1 MPPLFC
7 SRNIKMDQIWVY
19 SLTLSSIIPLILFL
33 ISKMYKK
40 QNKKAPPGP
49 KPLPIIGH
57 LHLIKQPLHRFLQ
70 QLSSQYGQFYSL
82 RFGFRPVVV
91 ISSPSIVE
99 ECFTKHDIVLANRPR
114 LLVGKHLN
122 YDWTTLGA
130 VSYGPLWRDLRRV
143 VTLEFFS
150 NIRLNLLSHI
160 RREEVGL
167 LAKDLFK
174 QGKNEFVEIE
184 MRPKFSELSFNV
196 IMRMVTGKRYFGAEA
211 EGLEEAMVFRGIAR
225 DVSDLSGASNLVDC
239 FPFLR
244 WFGVWELEKKML
256 EVRKKMVD
264 FLDCLIDEC
273 RNNKSEAGFDAQNRT
288 PLIYKL
294 LNLQESNPLSYSD
307 QIIKGIIMIMLT
319 AGTDTTSVTLEWALS
334 LLLNHPHILEKAR
347 LEIDAS
353 IGKDRL
359 VEETDLHNLPC
370 VQNII
375 NETFRLFPAAP
386 LLVPHEP
393 SEDCTIAGYYVPKG
407 TMVLI
412 NAWAIHRDPKLWED
426 SLSFKPE
433 RFEGKHG
440 DEYKSKL
447 VQFGLGRR
455 SCPGASMANKVL
467 GLTLATLIQCFEWE
481 NIGQEKVDLDEGFGL
496 SLPKAIPLKAMCKA
510 RQNIIDILAQI

>member
-1 MPPLFC
+1 M
-7 SRNIKMDQIWVY
+7 NQITIY
-19 SLTLSSIIPLILFL
+19 TLTLSAIIPLILFI
-33 ISKMYKK
+33 ISKIYKK
-40 QNKKAPPGP
+40 QNKKTPPGP
-49 KPLPIIGH
+49 TPIPIIGH

-70 QLSSQYGQFYSL
+70 QLSSQYGQIYSL

-143 VTLEFFS
+143 MTLEFFS
-150 NIRLNLLSHI
+150 NIQLNLLTHV
-160 RREEVGL
+160 RVEEVRL

-174 QGKNEFVEIE
+174 QGRNEFVEVE
-184 MRPKFSELSFNV
+184 MRPRFSELSFNIV
-196 IMRMVTGKRYFGAEA
+196 MRMVTGKRYFGAEV

-225 DVSDLSGASNLVDC
+225 DVFELGGASNLVDC

-244 WFGVWELEKKML
+244 WFGVWELEKKMMD
-256 EVRKKMVD
+256 VRKKMDD
-264 FLDCLIDEC
+264 FLDGLMDEC
-273 RNNKSEAGFDAQNRT
+273 RRNKSEVGFDAENRT

-294 LNLQESNPLSYSD
+294 LNLQESDPVSYSN
-307 QIIKGIIMIMLT
+307 QIIKGIIMIMLV
-319 AGTDTTSVTLEWALS
+319 AGTDTTNVTLEWALS

-347 LEIDAS
+347 LEIDAN

-359 VEETDLHNLPC
+359 VDETDLQNLPFI
-370 VQNII
+370 QHII
-375 NETFRLFPAAP
+375 NETFRLFPAVP
-386 LLVPHEP
+386 LLSPHEP

-412 NAWAIHRDPKLWED
+412 NAWEIHRNPNLWED

-440 DEYKSKL
+440 DEYRLKL
-447 VQFGLGRR
+447 IQFGLGRR
-455 SCPGASMANKVL
+455 SCPGAPLANKVL

-481 NIGQEKVDLDEGFGL
+481 NIDHEKLDMAEGFGL
-496 SLPKAIPLKAMCKA
+496 SMPKAVPLKAMCKT
-510 RQNIIDILAQI
+510 RQSIVHVIAKI